1 MSDETLRSATLSLA
15 PATELPLLD
24 RFDRS
29 AAVSLDATRYL
40 GPVENGQYVGLSD
53 LRGDLDAARELLAA
67 SDRVLSYDVAGVDGR
82 GISYAQYRSV
92 GLIEDLLSILYR
104 HDVVLDWPIDHR
116 REGGENEAQ
125 FTVVGTGTGLRR
137 AIASLPEPISV
148 SVERIGRIDPDG
160 GDPDLLT
167 DRQAALLDLAV
178 REGYYEVPRETT
190 HTALA
195 DHLDLAPGTVSDRL
209 QRIEHRI
216 LTAYAEGQGPSRADE
231 QGFGGRR

>member
-1 MSDETLRSATLSLA
+1 MSEETLRSATLSLS

-29 AAVSLDATRYL
+29 DAVSIDATRYL

-67 SDRVLSYDVAGVDGR
+67 SDRVLGYDVAGVDGR
-82 GISYAQYRSV
+82 GICYAQYRSV
-92 GLIEDLLSILYR
+92 GLIEELLSILYR

-116 REGGENEAQ
+116 RDGDESEAR

-137 AIASLPEPISV
+137 AIAALPDPISV
-148 SVERIGRIDPDG
+148 SVERIGRIDPDA

-190 HTALA
+190 QAALA
-195 DHLDLAPGTVSDRL
+195 DRLDLAPGTVSDRL
-209 QRIEHRI
+209 QRIEHRV
-216 LTAYAEGQGPSRADE
+216 LTAHAEGTVPSRAPE
-231 QGFGGRR
+231 RGAGGRR